1 MLLHITY
8 TVILYYLVSEPE
20 TDQMLNLTSVEVLNA
35 YLDSFISP
43 NVTINNIGSSDG
55 LSAGAI
61 AGIVVSVIV
70 IIIVLVVISA
80 VSICICK
87 HFKHKIRYSNSNLSD
102 F

>member
-1 MLLHITY
+1 MLLHITF
-8 TVILYYLVSEPE
+8 TVILYYLLSEPE
-20 TDQMLNLTSVEVLNA
+20 PDQMLNLTSVEVLNA

-70 IIIVLVVISA
+70 IIIVLAVISA
-80 VSICICK
+80 VSIYFCK
-87 HFKHKIRYSNSNLSD
+87 HSKYKFK
-102 F
+102 